1 MSASAG
7 NSPLNKK
14 LGIHGDIV
22 FTLVG
27 APRGF
32 EQALGDVGDAVHQ
45 RNLMPTIDVVV
56 AFFTE
61 RERLKAKW
69 PELADAAAP
78 AGEVWVAF
86 PKKNSGVATDLN
98 DDVVRATVLK
108 AGWLDNK
115 VATIDDT
122 WSALRFAMRKDTRP
136 PWKR

>member
-1 MSASAG
+1 MSASTG
-7 NSPLNKK
+7 NTPLNKK

-32 EQALGDVGDAVHQ
+32 EQELGDVGEAVHQ

-56 AFFTE
+56 SFFTE
-61 RERLKAKW
+61 RERMKAKW
-69 PELADAAAP
+69 PQLADAAAP
-78 AGEVWVAF
+78 AGAVWVAW
-86 PKKNSGVATDLN
+86 PKKNSGVATDLTE
-98 DDVVRATVLK
+98 DIVRADMMK

-115 VATIDDT
+115 LASIDDT
-122 WSALRFAMRKDTRP
+122 WSALRFVMRKDTRP